1 MARPA
6 KRLQQLLE
14 EIDRTPWG
22 PAEQALV
29 SEAVAL
35 AVELGDERLE
45 YEARMRQTASANMN
59 GATDVML
66 NSFAWCLAHHDAD
79 PQRFPADLGYG
90 GADLMWQFKWMASAL
105 RSSPAFS
112 GEQITAVLDDME
124 AHYRAAGLGLSGV
137 LTARFED
144 AWDAGR
150 LDDAEALRVQLEATP
165 RDDHSHC
172 DACGRSQ
179 FAGFFAETDRDADAI
194 RLVEEMI
201 EGGFSCGEEPEHAL
215 SRVLLPY
222 LRAGRFD
229 DAKTAHLR
237 SYRLAKDNPDNLR
250 IVANNI
256 VFTAVT
262 GNEARALALVERH
275 IGWLAHDGLNV
286 DAHFAALAAF
296 ALALDRVTAAGH
308 GSTPVRGA
316 DAPALRPLLGDHEGA
331 WSAEELA
338 AASWEAAARIGAA
351 FDERD
356 GTDGHARSL
365 ERMRALR
372 EESYDV
378 PIRSDAFVP
387 TPAATEP
394 ADAEGWFDR
403 VMNLAQYGAEEETLH
418 GLPRALEVADPA
430 KRAQL
435 LSMRIGVLI
444 ALDREDE
451 AREILP
457 ERLSALREAGLDAQ
471 ADLESRLGL
480 ATFGDSSPEAVAGL
494 DRELAAAGALPAW
507 SRGDLALS
515 RAFQHLRGDNGDE
528 TDAALE
534 LAEQAARAFA
544 EAGDARLSNT
554 TTLLAISAMLNRG
567 DLEAAG
573 ALLDRLLAQDDV
585 SDGHRARALQTRAR
599 VRGGAGDYVE
609 GAADADEACRL
620 LTLLGATSAL
630 ASAHLLAGALW
641 EDAGDAD
648 KALSRYRLASR
659 LLAQRGEDAA
669 PADFRLAR
677 AMLAVGDA
685 EESAEL
691 FGTVLEREEQSDV
704 PAGSRAMTASMLGR
718 ALSGAGEWGQ
728 SAGAYGY
735 AAELFG
741 EAEQH
746 ADQAMA
752 LTERA
757 KILARFDE
765 HDEAIELLE
774 SAAEIVRRDPE
785 AVGTLADVLHN
796 LGQAYGAREDER
808 AFALFDEVAELARQH
823 EAGWLLADVTDS
835 RARALAAF
843 GRVDEAVAAALTA
856 ADAFAELGDA
866 GAAGGSELFAARVLA
881 SSERGADAVP
891 LYRAA
896 IEHGAAVPPLRQ
908 VAALELGDVFEA
920 LGRHGEA
927 AEVRA
932 LIES

>member
-1 MARPA
+1 MTRPK
-6 KRLQQLLE
+6 KRFQQLIE

-35 AVELGDERLE
+35 AIEIGDEQLE
-45 YEARMRQTASANMN
+45 YQARMRQTASANMG

-79 PQRFPADLGYG
+79 PQRFPADLDNG

-112 GEQITAVLDDME
+112 TEQISAVLDDME
-124 AHYRAAGLGLSGV
+124 SHYRTAGLGLSGV

-150 LDDAEALRVQLEATP
+150 IDDAEALRVQLEATP

-179 FAGFFAETDRDADAI
+179 FAGFFADTDRDDDAI

-229 DAKTAHLR
+229 EAKSAHLR

-256 VFTAVT
+256 VFAAVT
-262 GNEARALALVERH
+262 GNEARALALIERH
-275 IGWLAHDGLNV
+275 IAWLAHDGLNV
-286 DAHFAALAAF
+286 DAHFAALSAF
-296 ALALDRVTAAGH
+296 AVALDRVTAAGH
-308 GSTPVRGA
+308 GGTPVRGA
-316 DAPALRPLLGDHEGA
+316 DAAALVPLFGEHSGP
-331 WSAEELA
+331 WSAQDLATASWA
-338 AASWEAAARIGAA
+338 AAERIGAA
-351 FDERD
+351 FDQRD
-356 GTDGHARSL
+356 ETSGHARSL
-365 ERMRALR
+365 ERMRALAS
-372 EESYDV
+372 EQYDV
-378 PIRSDAFVP
+378 PIRSDAFVAA
-387 TPAATEP
+387 PAANTP
-394 ADAEGWFDR
+394 QDAEGWFER
-403 VMNLAQYGAEEETLH
+403 ASELAQYGAEHETLAA
-418 GLPRALEVADPA
+418 LPRALEVEDAA

-435 LSMRIGVLI
+435 QSMRIGILV
-444 ALDREDE
+444 ALDRADE
-451 AREILP
+451 AAALLP
-457 ERLSALREAGLDAQ
+457 ARIEALREAGLDAQ

-480 ATFGDSSPEAVAGL
+480 ATFGLNTPDATEML
-494 DRELAAAGALPAW
+494 ERELAASDSLPAW

-515 RAFQHLRGDNGDE
+515 RASLHLREDE
-528 TDAALE
+528 PAAALD
-534 LAEQAARAFA
+534 LAEQAARHFA
-544 EAGDARLSNT
+544 DAADPRLSNT
-554 TTLLAISAMLNRG
+554 TTLVALSAVLNTG
-567 DLEAAG
+567 DMDAASVLLE
-573 ALLDRLLAQDDV
+573 RFLAQDDLGI
-585 SDGHRARALQTRAR
+585 GHRARALQTRAR
-599 VRGGAGDYVE
+599 MRGGSEQFAE

-620 LTLLGATSAL
+620 LAGLGATTAL
-630 ASAHLLAGALW
+630 GSAHLLAGALW
-641 EDAGDAD
+641 EDAGEPEQAV
-648 KALSRYRLASR
+648 ARYRVAAR
-659 LLAQRGEDAA
+659 FAEQDGGDATA
-669 PADFRLAR
+669 VNFRLAR
-677 AMLAVGDA
+677 GMLSAGDA
-685 EESAEL
+685 EEAAEL

-704 PAGSRAMTASMLGR
+704 PAGSRAMTASMLAR
-718 ALSGAGEWGQ
+718 ALAASGEYGQ
-728 SAGAYGY
+728 SVGAYGY

-741 EAEQH
+741 EAEQL

-752 LTERA
+752 MLERA

-765 HDEAIELLE
+765 HEDAIEQLE
-774 SAAEIVRRDPE
+774 SAAEIVRKDPE

-796 LGQAYGAREDER
+796 LGQAYGGQQDDR
-808 AFALFDEVAELARQH
+808 AFALFDEVASLAQQH
-823 EAGWLLADVTDS
+823 DAGWLLADVTDS
-835 RARALAAF
+835 RGRALGAF
-843 GRVDEAVAAALTA
+843 GRIDEAVAAALTA
-856 ADAFAELGDA
+856 ADAFSALGDE
-866 GAAGGSELFAARVLA
+866 GSAGGSELFAARLL
-881 SSERGADAVP
+881 SGSERAADAVP

-896 IEHGAAVPPLRQ
+896 LERGTQIPPLRQ
-908 VAALELGDVFEA
+908 VSALELGDVLEQ